1 MELSVPGGELHR
13 FSIRALDQLVETKD
27 TLVAVNW
34 SLHVV
39 SERYLPSSGSAER
52 YSNVDGLPALLV
64 VVYREKEDI
73 RYE

>member
-1 MELSVPGGELHR
+1 MYFCQDVKPVGLHEG
-13 FSIRALDQLVETKD
+13 I

-34 SLHVV
+34 SLYVV
-39 SERYLPSSGSAER
+39 SEIYLSRPGCAER
-52 YSNVDGLPALLV
+52 YNNVDGLPALLV